1 MITKYNDLPVRYCS
15 YLLHYHPS
23 PLPLSLYNHNLDKLV
38 RCDAS
43 CDPNNTLPQPFPLF
57 QEEKA
62 HINSRMNLSIMEYS
76 QCLSAVGLISPPL
89 SLKTNITSATWH
101 NATDVKWSTCAS
113 FKTFVQN
120 CTSSL
125 RTCLRTE
132 HAEVVLAQDFTRM
145 VNLVMDGLN
154 SHVAR
159 SEVFGDF
166 NHTHCDVFGGDV
178 SRGEWINAD
187 KNQNSLILLV
197 ITLVVFYGSE
207 YK

>member
-1 MITKYNDLPVRYCS
+1 M
-15 YLLHYHPS
+15 
-23 PLPLSLYNHNLDKLV
+23 
-38 RCDAS
+38 RCDAT

-62 HINSRMNLSIMEYS
+62 HINGRMNHSIMEYS

-89 SLKTNITSATWH
+89 SLKTNITSATWR
-101 NATDVKWSTCAS
+101 NGTDVKWSTCAS

-125 RTCLRTE
+125 RNCLRAE
-132 HAEVVLAQDFTRM
+132 SAEVVLAQDFSRM
-145 VNLVMDGLN
+145 VKLVTDGLN

-166 NHTHCDVFGGDV
+166 THTQCDVFGGDV
-178 SRGEWINAD
+178 SSAEWLNAD
-187 KNQNSLILLV
+187 KNHKGLVLLV
-197 ITLVVFYGSE
+197 FTLVVFYGSE